1 MKAFASSATVSLVM
15 ESRTMLEELFYI
27 PATMIWPLLA
37 CLVLTGIHVY
47 LGVHVIAR
55 KVIFVDLALAQIAA
69 LGTVVGVLLGYEAGK
84 DSTQLYLYSLVFT
97 IFGAFIFSVTRMRGE
112 KVPHEAIIGIVYA
125 VTFAATILV
134 LSKSA
139 LGPQELDHIIK
150 GELLWVQ
157 AHMVI
162 KTAIIY
168 SLVGMFHFIFRK
180 QFMAI
185 SFDVAKAEKDGLNVR
200 FWDFLFYM
208 SFGFVITSS
217 VAIAGVF
224 LVFSYLVIPAVG
236 AMLLSEKLST
246 RLAIGW
252 IAGCIISFIGV
263 KLSWHTGLPTSPL
276 IVCVLAFALILSGI
290 FRYMKLAP
298 GKGVAL
304 QKLAVAVAIVALF
317 LAGVFFF
324 HKREEEPLEHA
335 LHRLNSQLSTD
346 RLAALFEL
354 ESFTDKKNQWLP
366 LVTER
371 LQDEDAEVRKSAL
384 QLLAKTHE
392 KSALPQALNLLH
404 DKSDE
409 VRRSAIAVV
418 RILGNKDDASK
429 LIDSA
434 MLEEDTEIKIL
445 LLETALELGHE
456 KAIPLMIQIMQDDAV
471 FADDAYHSLRGHI
484 QFEFTRTETEKVK
497 RWWEEHRDRLQ
508 WDENTKMFSSKG

>member
-1 MKAFASSATVSLVM
+1 M
-15 ESRTMLEELFYI
+15 ESRTMLEQLFYI
-27 PATMIWPLLA
+27 PTTMIWPLLA

-84 DSTQLYLYSLVFT
+84 DSTQLYLYSLAFT

-134 LSKSA
+134 LAKSA

-157 AHMVI
+157 AHTVI

-168 SLVGMFHFIFRK
+168 ALVGIFHFIFRK

-185 SFDVAKAEKDGLNVR
+185 SFETARAEENGLNVR
-200 FWDFLFYM
+200 FWDVLFYM

-217 VAIAGVF
+217 VAIAGIF

-252 IAGCIISFIGV
+252 IAGSVISFIGV
-263 KLSWHTGLPTSPL
+263 KLSWNTGLPTSPL
-276 IVCVLAFALILSGI
+276 VVCVLALALILSGI
-290 FRYMKLAP
+290 FRYLKLAP
-298 GKGVAL
+298 EKVVAFRN
-304 QKLAVAVAIVALF
+304 LAAAVAIVAAF
-317 LAGVFFF
+317 IAGVFSFQ
-324 HKREEEPLEHA
+324 KKEEDPLEHA
-335 LHRLNSQLSTD
+335 LHRLDSKLNAERQ
-346 RLAALFEL
+346 AAILDL
-354 ESFTDKKNQWLP
+354 ESFIDEKDQWLP
-366 LVTER
+366 LVKER
-371 LQDEDAEVRKSAL
+371 LRDEDAEVRKSAL
-384 QLLAKTHE
+384 QLLIKIHE
-392 KSALPQALNLLH
+392 QEVLPQAFELLN

-409 VRRSAIAVV
+409 VRRSAIEAIK
-418 RILGNKDDASK
+418 ILGSRDDADR
-429 LIDSA
+429 LVSA
-434 MLEEDTEIKIL
+434 AALEADTEMRIL

-456 KAIPLMIQIMQDDAV
+456 RAIPPLIQIMQTDHV

-484 QFEFTRTETEKVK
+484 HFEFTRNEVEKVAH
-497 RWWEEHRDRLQ
+497 WWKEHKDRLQ
-508 WDENTKMFSSKG
+508 WDERNKMFSSQDK